1 MKKPVVLC
9 IMDGFGITDRKVGN
23 AIYLAKKP
31 NLDYLMQTYPNT
43 LLQASGM
50 AVGLPEGQMGNSE
63 VGHLNIGAGRI
74 VYQSL
79 TLINKAIADGSFYQN
94 EAYLKAMQN
103 AKEKNTNLRIF
114 GLLSDGGVHSHI
126 NHIKAL
132 VKMAKQQGLKEV
144 YVHAFL
150 DGRDVEPTTAYD
162 YISELNQTFKEVG
175 IGKIVTIIGRS
186 YAMDRDT
193 NMEMIDK
200 AYICMVNNI
209 GHAYTDEQTF
219 LKEQYQLLKETNR
232 KVIDEFVEP
241 GYNANYNIKIQD
253 GDSIIFANFRPD
265 RAIQISMLLTN
276 PEFYAH
282 PTPNDKFKAY
292 EPKTKLKDLT
302 YVCTMKYAE
311 SVKGIIAFKPVT
323 LDHIFGPYI
332 AEHGLTQLRI
342 AETQKYAHV
351 TFFFDGTI
359 NFDGIEKPQIPGC
372 TRILIKSPDVI
383 SFDLKPEMSA
393 YEVCDALLKEIDK
406 DIHDVIIVNFANC
419 DMVGHTA
426 VMDATIKAVE
436 VVDECV
442 GKLYQKVKEKDGL
455 LFVTADHGNADC
467 LIDDHGLPVTS
478 HTTNPV
484 PFIVC
489 KKGFQL
495 RDGGNLGDIAPTL
508 LHVLH
513 LPQPKE
519 MTGQCLIVQE

>member
-1 MKKPVVLC
+1 M
-9 IMDGFGITDRKVGN
+9 
-23 AIYLAKKP
+23 
-31 NLDYLMQTYPNT
+31 
-43 LLQASGM
+43 
-50 AVGLPEGQMGNSE
+50 
-63 VGHLNIGAGRI
+63 
-74 VYQSL
+74 
-79 TLINKAIADGSFYQN
+79 
-94 EAYLKAMQN
+94 
-103 AKEKNTNLRIF
+103 
-114 GLLSDGGVHSHI
+114 
-126 NHIKAL
+126 
-132 VKMAKQQGLKEV
+132 
-144 YVHAFL
+144 
-150 DGRDVEPTTAYD
+150 
-162 YISELNQTFKEVG
+162 
-175 IGKIVTIIGRS
+175 
-186 YAMDRDT
+186 
-193 NMEMIDK
+193 
-200 AYICMVNNI
+200 
-209 GHAYTDEQTF
+209 
-219 LKEQYQLLKETNR
+219 
-232 KVIDEFVEP
+232 
-241 GYNANYNIKIQD
+241 
-253 GDSIIFANFRPD
+253 
-265 RAIQISMLLTN
+265 
-276 PEFYAH
+276 
-282 PTPNDKFKAY
+282 
-292 EPKTKLKDLT
+292 
-302 YVCTMKYAE
+302 
-311 SVKGIIAFKPVT
+311 
-323 LDHIFGPYI
+323 
-332 AEHGLTQLRI
+332 RI

>member
-1 MKKPVVLC
+1 MKKPIVLC
-9 IMDGFGITDRKVGN
+9 IMDGFGITKRVKGN
-23 AIYLAKKP
+23 AIYAAKKP
-31 NLDYLMQTYPNT
+31 NLDYLFKTYPNM
-43 LLQASGM
+43 LLEASGM

-79 TLINKAIADGSFYQN
+79 TLINKAIQDGSFYQN
-94 EAYLKAMQN
+94 EAYLKAIQN
-103 AKEKNTNLRIF
+103 VKEKHAHLHIF

-126 NHIKAL
+126 NHIKAPIKL
-132 VKMAKQQGLKEV
+132 AKQQGLDDV

-150 DGRDVEPTTAYD
+150 DGRDVEPTTAYQ
-162 YISELNQTFKEVG
+162 YISELNETFKQEG

-186 YAMDRDT
+186 YAMDRDN
-193 NMEMIDK
+193 NMQMIDK
-200 AYICMVNNI
+200 AYTCMVDNI
-209 GHAYTDEQTF
+209 GHAYTDEKEF
-219 LKEQYQLLKETNR
+219 LESQYKLLKDTNR

-241 GYNANYNIKIQD
+241 GYNANYNIKIKD
-253 GDSIIFANFRPD
+253 HDSIIFANFRPD
-265 RAIQISMLLTN
+265 RAIQISTVFTN
-276 PEFYAH
+276 PYFYSKPKAS
-282 PTPNDKFKAY
+282 DKFKAY
-292 EPKTKLKDLT
+292 VPNTILNDLT

-311 SVKGIIAFKPVT
+311 SVKGLIAFKPVA
-323 LDHIFGPYI
+323 LDHILGPYL
-332 AEHGLTQLRI
+332 AQNNLSQLRI

-359 NFDGIEKPQIPGC
+359 NFDGIEKPEIPNC
-372 TRILIKSPDVI
+372 KRILIKSPDVI

-393 YEVCDALLKEIDK
+393 YEVCDALLKELDK
-406 DIHDVIIVNFANC
+406 DIFDVVIVNFANC

-442 GKLYQKVKEKDGL
+442 GKLYQKVKEKEGIL
-455 LFVTADHGNADC
+455 LVTADHGNADC
-467 LIDDHGLPVTS
+467 LLDDNDLPVTS

-489 KKGFQL
+489 KEGYTL
-495 RDGGNLGDIAPTL
+495 VESGNLGDIAPTILKL
-508 LHVLH
+508 LK

-519 MTGQCLIVQE
+519 MTGKPLIQ